1 MRFFILLLLCLSAS
15 VALAQREMTI
25 IELSFADPQQIK
37 PTIVPFLSQGS
48 SVSVYQDQLI
58 LNVTTQE
65 LAKIRELLKQLDGAG
80 RQLLLSLRSDGVGSS
95 SRRGVDLDGSIH
107 SGNTT
112 ITTGPGGYTNETR
125 ATIRVEN
132 DRGTST
138 DNGNQSVRATEG
150 MPAYISTGMT
160 APVQSYTVGPDGRR
174 YYQQDY
180 VDAVSGFYATAR
192 VNDGVVQVSIDQS
205 NNQLQG
211 QTIATQQLQSQ
222 VSGALGQWLPIGVIS
237 NSASAQGQGIG
248 SRGQSS
254 RASSTQ
260 LFIKVELLE

>member
-1 MRFFILLLLCLSAS
+1 MRFFILLLSCLSAS
-15 VALAQREMTI
+15 VALAQREMSI

-37 PTIVPFLSQGS
+37 PVIKPFLSQGS
-48 SVSVYQDQLI
+48 TVSAYQDQLI
-58 LNVTTQE
+58 LNVTSQE

-80 RQLLLSLRSDGVGSS
+80 RQLLLSLRSDGTGSN
-95 SRRGVDLDGSIH
+95 SRSGLDLDGSIH
-107 SGNTT
+107 GDNTT

-125 ATIRVEN
+125 GIIRVEN

-160 APVQSYTVGPDGRR
+160 APIQKYTIDLDGRR
-174 YYQQDY
+174 YFQQDY

-192 VNDGVVQVSIDQS
+192 VNDGAVQISIDQS
-205 NNQLQG
+205 NNQLKG

-222 VSGALGQWLPIGVIS
+222 VSGPLGQWLPIGVIS
-237 NSASAQGQGIG
+237 NSGSAKEQGIG
-248 SRGQSS
+248 SRGQASQ
-254 RASSTQ
+254 ASSTQ
-260 LFIKVELLE
+260 LFIKVELLQ